1 MDISRRAIC
10 SLVAVAAFATLST
23 AAAARTLNGFD
34 LKDSLVPPDQ
44 ILPGG
49 PGRDG
54 IPAIDAPK
62 FVKASAANLAAADRV
77 LGLVHNGAVKAYPVR
92 ILNWHEIV
100 NDRFGVASSVVAE
113 TRASLPHLQ
122 LLLLG
127 INNETDGLGI
137 RWSRRAV
144 DLLFGVGYPDP
155 RLQAK
160 LFCPTR
166 ITSIIEGQPPA
177 ARPPSQSLSPWRAQ
191 PLPDRIAP
199 EG

>member
-54 IPAIDAPK
+54 IPAIDVPK

-77 LGLVHNGAVKAYPVR
+77 LGLVGWVP
-92 ILNWHEIV
+92 
-100 NDRFGVASSVVAE
+100 GPVASGEA
-113 TRASLPHLQ
+113 
-122 LLLLG
+122 
-127 INNETDGLGI
+127 
-137 RWSRRAV
+137 
-144 DLLFGVGYPDP
+144 F
-155 RLQAK
+155 
-160 LFCPTR
+160 
-166 ITSIIEGQPPA
+166 
-177 ARPPSQSLSPWRAQ
+177 
-191 PLPDRIAP
+191 LPDAHNLDHRRSAASGTTALAISFPLARAATSRSYCA
-199 EG
+199 